1 MPSPVS
7 ELPAKIRNDSILKT
21 TYESLVESKPITEK
35 SQGTLATAPTVYIP
49 QGEDGGNPI
58 HITFQVPDGKET
70 HENMA
75 INTRCP
81 TCEAKISAA
90 KIVATRAIKSEVASE
105 TKGTNLATVL
115 NAAIGDGDD
124 RADTIEMMAT
134 AAGIEADTVNQI
146 LDGEIDCP
154 PMDRLEK
161 FADTLDISVDTLTEA
176 AMQDGCTYEDAMDEE
191 DGMHDDDD
199 KAFSASAKSES
210 QAKTKFYGMLSG
222 MFPESYEERQ
232 QAIHA
237 DLMDYLEYS
246 LEDIEKYEYVEAYP
260 IATYADHVIVYCHNT
275 ENLYKA
281 IYTMKDGEVEFTDL
295 KQIKLNYEEMP
306 MDAKVLSAEM
316 DENAIAIGE
325 NAIGETVYRRTEASD
340 EESDDDD
347 DTDIE
352 D

>member
-1 MPSPVS
+1 MV
-7 ELPAKIRNDSILKT
+7 
-21 TYESLVESKPITEK
+21 
-35 SQGTLATAPTVYIP
+35 
-49 QGEDGGNPI
+49 
-58 HITFQVPDGKET
+58 
-70 HENMA
+70 
-75 INTRCP
+75 
-81 TCEAKISAA
+81 
-90 KIVATRAIKSEVASE
+90 SE

-124 RADTIEMMAT
+124 RADTIAMMAT

-161 FADTLDISVDTLTEA
+161 FADTLNITVDTLTEA

-237 DLMDYLEYS
+237 DLMEYLEYS

-281 IYTMKDGEVEFTDL
+281 IYTMTDGEVEFTDL
-295 KQIKLNYEEMP
+295 KQIKINYEEMP
-306 MDAKVLSAEM
+306 MDA
-316 DENAIAIGE
+316 
-325 NAIGETVYRRTEASD
+325 
-340 EESDDDD
+340 
-347 DTDIE
+347 
-352 D
+352 

>member
-1 MPSPVS
+1 MACTTTTIKRSP
-7 ELPAKIRNDSILKT
+7 
-21 TYESLVESKPITEK
+21 
-35 SQGTLATAPTVYIP
+35 
-49 QGEDGGNPI
+49 
-58 HITFQVPDGKET
+58 
-70 HENMA
+70 
-75 INTRCP
+75 
-81 TCEAKISAA
+81 
-90 KIVATRAIKSEVASE
+90 
-105 TKGTNLATVL
+105 
-115 NAAIGDGDD
+115 
-124 RADTIEMMAT
+124 
-134 AAGIEADTVNQI
+134 
-146 LDGEIDCP
+146 
-154 PMDRLEK
+154 
-161 FADTLDISVDTLTEA
+161 
-176 AMQDGCTYEDAMDEE
+176 
-191 DGMHDDDD
+191 
-199 KAFSASAKSES
+199 ASAKSES

-295 KQIKLNYEEMP
+295 KQIKLNYEEIP
-306 MDAKVLSAEM
+306 MDMKDLADKFTDA
-316 DENAIAIGE
+316 D
-325 NAIGETVYRRTEASD
+325 EASD